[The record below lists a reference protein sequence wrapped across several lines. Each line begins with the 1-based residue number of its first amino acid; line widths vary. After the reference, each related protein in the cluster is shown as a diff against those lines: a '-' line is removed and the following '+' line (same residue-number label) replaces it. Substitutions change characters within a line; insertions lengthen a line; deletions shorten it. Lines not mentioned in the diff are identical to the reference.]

1 MAQHIPRV
9 HRVFSLPLPQWDHL
23 KVFQRD
29 LQRAADADAGF
40 PARDGDP
47 HWIDNSKA
55 LTHLLHLSGLFG
67 TAAGQ
72 AGMGLIDFA
81 TALYMGDVKVVP
93 VAEMRA

>member
-29 LQRAADADAGF
+29 LQRAADAEGGF
-40 PARDGDP
+40 PAREGDA
-47 HWIDNSKA
+47 HWVSGSNA

-67 TAAGQ
+67 FAAGQ
-72 AGMGLIDFA
+72 AGMTMAEFA
-81 TALYMGDVKVVP
+81 TALYMGDLRVV
-93 VAEMRA
+93 AKIEEQA